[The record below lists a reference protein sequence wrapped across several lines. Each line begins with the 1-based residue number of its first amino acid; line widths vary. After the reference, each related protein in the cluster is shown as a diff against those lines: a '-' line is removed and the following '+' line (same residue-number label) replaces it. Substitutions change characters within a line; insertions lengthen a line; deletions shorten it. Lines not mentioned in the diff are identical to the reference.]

1 MIKMLK
7 EVTVWKVDFPRQPNH
22 TYLLNSKGQILAY
35 ARWHSDT
42 DIDIQKSRTYLDKR
56 YRKFIEVN
64 HAGLS
69 KLIPNYINEEKQSI
83 IKEIIPDNTRIF
95 KVKSKDKEYQV
106 LLKNNQYSC
115 SCIGYGYRG
124 KCKHIDA
131 VAEKQHVAKKQQ
143 NQKKSPSPLDILAE
157 V

>member
-1 MIKMLK
+1 MLKMLK
-7 EVTVWKVDFPRQPNH
+7 EVTHWNVDFRQPNH
-22 TYLLNSKGQILAY
+22 TYLLNGKGQILAY

-42 DIDIQKSRTYLDKR
+42 DIDILKSRSYLDKR

-64 HAGLS
+64 HTGLS
-69 KLIPNYINEEKQSI
+69 KLIPNYIKEEKNSI
-83 IKEIIPDNTRIF
+83 NNIIPDNTRIF
-95 KVKSKDKEYQV
+95 KVKSKDNEYQV

-131 VAEKQHVAKKQQ
+131 VAKKQQ
-143 NQKKSPSPLDILAE
+143 VLKKSPSPLDILAE
-157 V
+157 VC

>member
-7 EVTVWKVDFPRQPNH
+7 EVTVWNTDFQANH
-22 TYLLNSKGQILAY
+22 TYLLNGKGQILAY

-42 DIDIQKSRTYLDKR
+42 DIDVFKSRHYLDKR

-64 HAGLS
+64 HTGLS
-69 KLIPNYINEEKQSI
+69 KLIPQFLKEEKDSI
-83 IKEIIPDNTRIF
+83 IKEIIPENTRVF

-106 LLKNNQYSC
+106 LLKNDQVVKPFLYVSMMN
-115 SCIGYGYRG
+115 
-124 KCKHIDA
+124 K
-131 VAEKQHVAKKQQ
+131 
-143 NQKKSPSPLDILAE
+143 PLILQ